1 MLKTCFSIAIQ
12 NNNFTRNV
20 LKIKNAIHRQK
31 ISVKAMD
38 LILFGPPKGKGTNS
52 SWWSLTT
59 FVRFFFNT
67 NTFITM
73 FILYGVNH
81 FCLF

>member
-38 LILFGPPKGKGTNS
+38 LILFGPPKGKGTSS

-59 FVRFFFNT
+59 FVEGFF
-67 NTFITM
+67 
-73 FILYGVNH
+73 
-81 FCLF
+81 

>member
-38 LILFGPPKGKGTNS
+38 LILFGPPKGKGTSS

-59 FVRFFFNT
+59 FVEVFFNT

-81 FCLF
+81 FC